1 MRRCLRNHSGRNSKN
16 LNERINKDIVPKQNN
31 CMAKQVVKM
40 IKLQIEAGKAT
51 PAPPVGT
58 ALGPAGVNIGEFV
71 NQFNTQTR
79 PMMGNIVPVLM
90 KVYSDRSFD
99 FIVKKP
105 PASRLILKALG
116 KEKGAQKAQNKVGKL
131 TRQQLEDVAKE
142 KMEDLNSSDL
152 EQAKKIIAGTARSM
166 GIDSDS

>member
-1 MRRCLRNHSGRNSKN
+1 
-16 LNERINKDIVPKQNN
+16 
-31 CMAKQVVKM
+31 MAKEITKM

-79 PMMGNIVPVLM
+79 PMMGSIVPVLLT
-90 KVYSDRSFD
+90 VYKDRTFS

-105 PASRLILKALG
+105 PASRLILKAMNM
-116 KEKGAQKAQNKVGKL
+116 EKGSQKAQDKVGKL
-131 TRQQLEDVAKE
+131 TKQQLTDIATE
-142 KMEDLNSSDL
+142 KMEDLNANDID
-152 EQAKKIIAGTARSM
+152 QARKIIAGTARSM
-166 GIDSDS
+166 GIDSDL

>member
-1 MRRCLRNHSGRNSKN
+1 
-16 LNERINKDIVPKQNN
+16 
-31 CMAKQVVKM
+31 MAKEITKI

-79 PMMGNIVPVLM
+79 PLMGNILPVLLT
-90 KVYSDRSFD
+90 VYKDRTFT

-105 PASRLILKALG
+105 PASRMILKMLG
-116 KEKGAQKAQNKVGKL
+116 IEKGSAKPQTKIAKL
-131 TRQQLEDVAKE
+131 TKQQLEDIANE
-142 KMEDLNSSDL
+142 KMEDLNAGDL

-166 GIDSDS
+166 GIDTQ

>member
-1 MRRCLRNHSGRNSKN
+1 
-16 LNERINKDIVPKQNN
+16 
-31 CMAKQVVKM
+31 M

-79 PMMGNIVPVLM
+79 PMMGSIVPVLLT
-90 KVYSDRSFD
+90 VYKDRTFT

-105 PASRLILKALG
+105 PASRLILKAMG
-116 KEKGAQKAQNKVGKL
+116 MEKGSKMAQDKVGKL
-131 TRQQLEDVAKE
+131 TNKQLEEIATE
-142 KMEDLNSSDL
+142 KMEDLNANSM

-166 GIDSDS
+166 GIDSDL

>member
-1 MRRCLRNHSGRNSKN
+1 
-16 LNERINKDIVPKQNN
+16 
-31 CMAKQVVKM
+31 MAKTVTKI
-40 IKLQIEAGKAT
+40 IKLQIAAGAAT

-71 NQFNTQTR
+71 NQFNTLTR
-79 PMMGNIVPVLM
+79 PLMGSILPVVM

-116 KEKGAQKAQNKVGKL
+116 KEKGSDKAQNKVGKL
-131 TRQQLEDVAKE
+131 TKQQVQDIATE
-142 KMEDLNSSDL
+142 KMEDLNASGLD
-152 EQAKKIIAGTARSM
+152 EAMKIIAGTARSM
-166 GIDSDS
+166 GIDTETR